1 MKRISRR
8 LLVTALIGAAI
19 IVGGDPSDPWLWAY
33 VLTFTAVGGLAIAS
47 MDDDLAKERFTP
59 PEPGADRLSLRF
71 VRLVALAHIVVGVAD
86 NRFDWTTVP
95 APGRAA
101 GLATFLTAFGLIVHA
116 MRTNHFF
123 SAVVRI
129 QAERGHHVVDRGPYG
144 LIRHPGYAGM
154 IVAIPASGLALGSWW
169 AVGLGLVYSA
179 LVLRRVLFED
189 RYLRE
194 RLQGYA
200 DYSKRVPYRLIPGV
214 W

>member
-1 MKRISRR
+1 
-8 LLVTALIGAAI
+8 
-19 IVGGDPSDPWLWAY
+19 
-33 VLTFTAVGGLAIAS
+33 
-47 MDDDLAKERFTP
+47 
-59 PEPGADRLSLRF
+59 
-71 VRLVALAHIVVGVAD
+71 
-86 NRFDWTTVP
+86 
-95 APGRAA
+95 
-101 GLATFLTAFGLIVHA
+101 
-116 MRTNHFF
+116 
-123 SAVVRI
+123 
-129 QAERGHHVVDRGPYG
+129 
-144 LIRHPGYAGM
+144 M